1 MLICEEF
8 TFNPRIF
15 EPIAMSPP
23 TAASSLA
30 GPPEPKQQR
39 GRQRVAAIMD
49 AAVAVFTE
57 KGYDAATMTE
67 IAARSSTAIGSL
79 YRFFPTKEALAEALL
94 LRYAQQAQDGLAQLR
109 QQVPEMTL
117 EAVAGAIVDFM
128 LMLQSQSG
136 FASALVDARSGSV
149 DQRKRFRE
157 AMRAGIAAILSD
169 AIAGLKPARAKVMSV
184 MLLHMLKGVTAV
196 ADEEPAMRA
205 MLLTELRD
213 LVRLYM
219 VSSAHRA
226 SAK

>member
-1 MLICEEF
+1 
-8 TFNPRIF
+8 
-15 EPIAMSPP
+15 MSPLI
-23 TAASSLA
+23 AASSLA
-30 GPPEPKQQR
+30 SPPEPKQQR

-157 AMRAGIAAILSD
+157 AMRTGIAGILSD